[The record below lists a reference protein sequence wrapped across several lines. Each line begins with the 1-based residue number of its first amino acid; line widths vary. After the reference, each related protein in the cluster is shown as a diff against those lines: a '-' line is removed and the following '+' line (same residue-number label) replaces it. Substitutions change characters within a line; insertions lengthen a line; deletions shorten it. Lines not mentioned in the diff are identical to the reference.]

1 MPRIK
6 EFVSKV
12 LLAFGYSINSKSK
25 KKLLYDLA
33 ISAKAELSAAK
44 ARSAFKASKSQLG
57 QDFLGLIAGGV
68 SSPGFFVEFGAADG
82 VSLSNSYLLEKE
94 FGWAGILCEPSR
106 SWHQAIRKNRSS
118 VLDTRCVYSATGEN
132 ISFSENYIG
141 ELSGITEFTG
151 DDHHGLINR
160 TTTSYQVET
169 VSLLDLLNQ
178 HNAPKHID
186 FLSVDTEGSEFEILN
201 AFDFSKY
208 SFGAITVEHNY
219 TVMREKVRALL
230 VSNGYRQ
237 VYPELSDFDDWFV
250 LDKTN

>member
-208 SFGAITVEHNY
+208 TFGAITVEHNY
-219 TVMREKVRALL
+219 TATREKVRALL